1 MALYGKFH
9 RAAQEAAGPRG
20 FVVGCSLMSK
30 QKLAVVILAAG
41 RGLRMKTDIPKVL
54 HSVAGRPMIG
64 YVLGA
69 AQALDPDLMVAVL
82 GPGMEAYAD
91 AFAPARIAVQAEPR
105 GTGDAVMAARPV
117 IGDFDGDVLVL
128 FGDTPLLRPETLE
141 AVRGALND
149 GSGAA
154 VAVLGFRPADPG
166 QYGRLITDSSGELE
180 AIVEF
185 GDASD
190 EQKAIGLCNSGVMA
204 VQGRHL
210 FGLLEGLKPDNAK
223 GEFYLTDIV
232 AAARA
237 QGLRCT
243 AVEGGEEEPVGVNSR
258 AEQAVAEAAMQLRLR
273 AEAMAAGAT
282 LIDPTTVYFSFD
294 TRLGHD
300 VVIGPNVFFG
310 PGVTIGDGVEIRAFS
325 HIDGAEIGDG
335 AIIGPFARLRPG
347 AQIGEGVHIGNYVEI
362 KAAVIEAGAK
372 INHLSYVGDSRVG
385 AETNIGAGTITCNY
399 DGFDKHVT
407 DIGAGVFIGS
417 NTALVAPVIVGDGAV
432 IGAGSVITGDVAP
445 DALAV
450 TRAKQTEIP
459 DGGAGYRARKGGTKP
474 SSTGKG

>member
-1 MALYGKFH
+1 
-9 RAAQEAAGPRG
+9 
-20 FVVGCSLMSK
+20 MSK
-30 QKLAVVILAAG
+30 QKLAVIILAAG
-41 RGLRMKTDIPKVL
+41 RGLRMKTAMPKVL
-54 HSVAGRPMIG
+54 HTVAGRPMID

-69 AQALDPDLMVAVL
+69 AATLDPDQLVAVV
-82 GPGMEAYAD
+82 GPGMDAYAD
-91 AFAPARIAVQAEPR
+91 AFAPARLAVQAEPR

-141 AVRGALND
+141 AVLGALND

-166 QYGRLITDSSGELE
+166 QYGRLITDDAGKLE
-180 AIVEF
+180 AIVES
-185 GDASD
+185 GDATV
-190 EQKAIGLCNSGVMA
+190 EQKAIGLCNSGLMA

-210 FGLLEGLKPDNAK
+210 FGLLEGLSPDNAK

-237 QGLRCT
+237 QGLTCA
-243 AVEGGEEEPVGVNSR
+243 AVEGGNEEPMGVNSR

-310 PGVTIGDGVEIRAFS
+310 PGVTIGDGVEIRAFC

-347 AQIGEGVHIGNYVEI
+347 ARIGEAVQIGNYVEI
-362 KAAVIEAGAK
+362 KAAVIEPGAK

-385 AETNIGAGTITCNY
+385 AGSNIGAGTITCNY

-407 DIGAGVFIGS
+407 DIGAGVFVGS

-445 DALAV
+445 DALVVA
-450 TRAKQTEIP
+450 RAKQAEVP
-459 DGGAGYRARKGGTKP
+459 GGGASYRARKGGAKP
-474 SSTGKG
+474 PSAARGKAQAQVAGGGKRRGKS